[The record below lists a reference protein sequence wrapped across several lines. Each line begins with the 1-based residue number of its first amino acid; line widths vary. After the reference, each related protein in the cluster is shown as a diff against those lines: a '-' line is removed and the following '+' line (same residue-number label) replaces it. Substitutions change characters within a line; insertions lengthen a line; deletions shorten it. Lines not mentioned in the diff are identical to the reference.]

1 MTLFFNMAVFLFV
14 DESGQAHSSAPYEVL
29 AGLAVNR
36 KELWDFIRIIH
47 DFEVECFGLKYGND
61 RREIKARKF
70 LNRRTFAY
78 ANQFEPFKEEVRTL
92 LAKEALERGRRLS
105 RIHLAA
111 LAQAKLGY
119 VTKVLNHCT
128 TFNCKVFSCIVANPN
143 GAGRKNSMLPKEYV
157 YLFERFY
164 YFLESQ
170 QPEEDGTIIFD
181 EVEKSM
187 SRLRIIQMN
196 NYFQRSYNGTIRSSL
211 ILPEPIFVHSDL
223 TTGIQVAD
231 LIAYV
236 ISWNFRNA
244 RLTKPRRPELNP
256 FLKCIRAMEFKYAP
270 NTGAYPYKIKSI
282 ITIDNHG

>member
-1 MTLFFNMAVFLFV
+1 MAIFLFV
-14 DESGQAHSSAPYEVL
+14 DESGQDHSSAPYEVL

-47 DFEVECFGLKYGND
+47 DFEVECFGLKYGNN

-78 ANQFEPFKEEVRTL
+78 VAQFEPFEEGVRTL
-92 LAKEALERGRRLS
+92 LAKQALERGRGLS
-105 RIHLAA
+105 RTQLAA
-111 LAQAKLGY
+111 LAQAKLAY
-119 VTKVLNHCT
+119 VKKVLNHCA
-128 TFNCKVFSCIVANPN
+128 TFNCKVFSCIVANP
-143 GAGRKNSMLPKEYV
+143 GSAHRKNSMLPKEYV

-170 QPEEDGTIIFD
+170 RPQQDGTIIFD

-187 SRLRIIQMN
+187 SHLRINQMN

-211 ILPEPIFVHSDL
+211 ILPEPIFVHSDR
-223 TTGIQVAD
+223 TTGIQIAD
-231 LIAYV
+231 FIAY
-236 ISWNFRNA
+236 IICWNFRNA

-256 FLKCIRAMEFKYAP
+256 FLKYIRSMEFKYAP

-282 ITIDNHG
+282 VTIDNHG